1 VSDFG
6 RSVDFY
12 ERILGFRRLT
22 GWNRDTGS
30 GAVLEAAGGE
40 TLQLLGPP
48 PGTGWPRPTG
58 LELGFFVEDVQAWHE
73 HLVAGG
79 VPVTRELKVEA
90 WGDTVFGV
98 DDPDGVRI
106 WFGSTR

>member
-1 VSDFG
+1 
-6 RSVDFY
+6 
-12 ERILGFRRLT
+12 
-22 GWNRDTGS
+22 
-30 GAVLEAAGGE
+30 
-40 TLQLLGPP
+40 
-48 PGTGWPRPTG
+48 
-58 LELGFFVEDVQAWHE
+58 LGFFVEDVQAWHE